1 MAIVGIGSTT
11 YLYVNGLSCNHEI
24 NLQDNIVLKPAN
36 SKMQFNKASKLI
48 KSDIDRSIA
57 VLSSVT
63 LSTELKITATDE
75 QELAINAWNAQWDCL
90 LLGALFNCDVMSNLQ
105 CDKPIDEIENAS
117 YINITNY
124 AFHALLSENY
134 IISEQDESWLHEYYR
149 RASNMLQVNDTYRT
163 AVHAMA
169 SYRWHSMPRIQL
181 AILWSGIESLFNVST
196 EISFRVSIY
205 IARFLAGDN
214 EQEAKQVFKKVR
226 KIYNMCSS
234 DIHGNKIKD
243 NINDSVKESAI
254 LLNQIIKKCAEI
266 GTVPDTENLIFNI

>member
-36 SKMQFNKASKLI
+36 SKMQFDKASKLI

-63 LSTELKITATDE
+63 LSTELKITAADE

-163 AVHAMA
+163 AVHAME

-226 KIYNMCSS
+226 KIYNMRSS
-234 DIHGNKIKD
+234 AVHGNKIRD

-266 GTVPDTENLIFNI
+266 GSIPDTENLIFNI